1 MNWANAILALVMAVT
16 TGGGGVAWYRMHAER
31 RKILAQAG
39 GEKAKAEST
48 IVETSDN
55 LVKIVN
61 SHMDRQE
68 QQNRE
73 LNERVAQLELQNRS
87 LSTELALAKGYSHL
101 LYSTMR
107 QQGLEVATF
116 SEYAA
121 GGGH

>member
-1 MNWANAILALVMAVT
+1 MTWANAILAFIMAVT
-16 TGGGGVAWYRMHAER
+16 TGGGGVAWYRANAER
-31 RKILAQAG
+31 KKMLAQAG

-73 LNERVAQLELQNRS
+73 LNDRVGRLESRNRD
-87 LSTELALAKGYSHL
+87 LETELSLAKGYAHL

-107 QQGLEVATF
+107 QQGLEVVTF
-116 SEYAA
+116 AEYAA
-121 GGGH
+121 GGGS